1 MILKNVSLLYG
12 HDLKLIDSINVEIAE
27 SKFKKINSQLNRKNQ
42 NVVDCNGL
50 LLIPGFIN
58 AHTHIGDSIAKDLS
72 LNSTVDAKIHPMI
85 GIKQKILRETPDKE
99 LIRFMRK
106 SAQTMLKKGIT
117 TFVDFREGGIHG
129 INLLKKALKTVPINP
144 VILGR
149 LEYYHTQKQ
158 IKQNTSMPDFLKS
171 NLESLIE
178 NCDGVGISGPNEN
191 SDNNLQ
197 EFSKIKKIVGIHAAE
212 TLSSYAIS
220 KKSYKK
226 TEPKRA
232 LLAEP
237 TFLVHMTNASKN
249 DLLSAT
255 KKTRGIIIC
264 PRANAS
270 LAEGI
275 PDIELML
282 KMKCN
287 IGIGTD
293 NVMINSPD
301 MFREMDYVWK
311 VTMGIKKKRID
322 PKQILKMATVNSG
335 KILNK
340 KIGCIKENYFADCI
354 FIDKKSIDLEPMNNV
369 YASIVH
375 RASQE
380 SIRAVMSRGKIV
392 YGKI

>member
-12 HDLKLIDSINVEIAE
+12 HDLKLIDSINIEIAE
-27 SKFKKINSQLNRKNQ
+27 SKFKKISLQVNTKNQ

-72 LNSTVDAKIHPMI
+72 LNSTVDSKIHPMI

-106 SAQTMLKKGIT
+106 SAQTILKKGIT

-354 FIDKKSIDLEPMNNV
+354 FIDKKSIDLEPVNNV

>member
-12 HDLKLIDSINVEIAE
+12 HDLKLIDSINIEIAE
-27 SKFKKINSQLNRKNQ
+27 SKFKKISLQVNTKNQ

-72 LNSTVDAKIHPMI
+72 LNSTVDSKIHPMI

-322 PKQILKMATVNSG
+322 PKQILKMATVNPG

-354 FIDKKSIDLEPMNNV
+354 FIDKKSIDLEPVNNV

>member
-12 HDLKLIDSINVEIAE
+12 HDLKLIDSINIEIAE
-27 SKFKKINSQLNRKNQ
+27 SKFKKISLQVNTKNQ

-72 LNSTVDAKIHPMI
+72 LNSTVDSKIHPMI

-354 FIDKKSIDLEPMNNV
+354 FIDKKSIDLEPVNNV

-375 RASQE
+375 IASQE

>member
-72 LNSTVDAKIHPMI
+72 LNSTVDSKIHPMI

-354 FIDKKSIDLEPMNNV
+354 FIDKKSIDLEPVNNV

>member
-12 HDLKLIDSINVEIAE
+12 HDLKLIDSINIEIAE
-27 SKFKKINSQLNRKNQ
+27 SKFKKISLQVNTKNQ

-72 LNSTVDAKIHPMI
+72 LNSTVDSKIHPMI

-354 FIDKKSIDLEPMNNV
+354 FINKKSIDLEPVNNV

>member
-1 MILKNVSLLYG
+1 MILKNISLLYG
-12 HDLKLIDSINVEIAE
+12 NELKLINSTNVQI
-27 SKFKKINSQLNRKNQ
+27 SNNKFKKINSQITRKSD
-42 NVVDCNGL
+42 NVIDCENL
-50 LLIPGFIN
+50 LLVPGFIN
-58 AHTHIGDSIAKDLS
+58 GHTHIGDSIAKDLS
-72 LNSTVDAKIHPMI
+72 LNSDVDSKIHPMI
-85 GIKQKILRETPDKE
+85 GLKQKILRETPDKE

-129 INLLKKALKTVPINP
+129 INLLKKALNDVPINV

-149 LEYYHTQKQ
+149 LEYYHTPKQ
-158 IKQNTSMPDFLKS
+158 IKQNTSMPDFLQ
-171 NLESLIE
+171 NDLELLLE
-178 NCDGVGISGPNEN
+178 NCDGAGISGPNEN
-191 SDNNLQ
+191 SDKNLRV
-197 EFSKIKKIVGIHAAE
+197 FSKIKKIVGIHAAE
-212 TLSSYAIS
+212 TLNSYAVS
-220 KKSYKK
+220 KRMTKK

-232 LLAEP
+232 LLADP
-237 TFLVHMTNASKN
+237 TFLVHMTNASKS
-249 DLLSAT
+249 DLLSAS
-255 KKTRGIIIC
+255 KKTRGIIVC

-282 KMKCN
+282 KMKCS

-301 MFREMDYVWK
+301 MFREMDYLWK
-311 VTMGIKKKRID
+311 TTMGIKKKRID
-322 PKQILKMATVNSG
+322 PKQILKMATVNPG
-335 KILNK
+335 RILKK

-354 FIDKKSIDLEPMNNV
+354 FIDKKSIDLEPMHNV

-375 RASQE
+375 RASHE
-380 SIRAVMSRGKIV
+380 SIRGVMNRGKIV

>member
-249 DLLSAT
+249 DLFSAA

-354 FIDKKSIDLEPMNNV
+354 FIYKKSIDLEPVNNV

>member
-27 SKFKKINSQLNRKNQ
+27 SKFKKISLQVNTKNQ

-354 FIDKKSIDLEPMNNV
+354 FIDKKSIDLEPVNNV

>member
-72 LNSTVDAKIHPMI
+72 LNSTVDSKIHPMI

-158 IKQNTSMPDFLKS
+158 IKQNISMPDFLKS

-354 FIDKKSIDLEPMNNV
+354 FIDKKSIDLEPVNNV

>member
-27 SKFKKINSQLNRKNQ
+27 SKFKKISLQVNTKNQ

-72 LNSTVDAKIHPMI
+72 LNSTVDSKIHPMI

-354 FIDKKSIDLEPMNNV
+354 FIDKKSIDLEPVNNV

>member
-12 HDLKLIDSINVEIAE
+12 HDLKLIDSINIEIAE
-27 SKFKKINSQLNRKNQ
+27 SKFKKISLQVNTKNQ

>member
-27 SKFKKINSQLNRKNQ
+27 SKFKKISLQVNTKNQ

-72 LNSTVDAKIHPMI
+72 LNSTVDSKIHPMI

>member
-1 MILKNVSLLYG
+1 MILKNISLLYG
-12 HDLKLIDSINVEIAE
+12 HELKLINSTSVQIKDE
-27 SKFKKINSQLNRKNQ
+27 KFYKINSKINNKND
-42 NVVDCNGL
+42 NVIDCENL
-50 LLIPGFIN
+50 LLVPGFIN
-58 AHTHIGDSIAKDLS
+58 GHTHIGDSIAKDLS
-72 LNSTVDAKIHPMI
+72 LNADVDSKIHPMI
-85 GIKQKILRETPDKE
+85 GLKQKILRETPDKE

-117 TFVDFREGGIHG
+117 TFVDFREGGTHG
-129 INLLKKALKTVPINP
+129 INLLKRALKDVPINAI
-144 VILGR
+144 ILGR

-158 IKQNTSMPDFLKS
+158 IKQNTSMPDFLQ
-171 NLESLIE
+171 NDLELLLE

-191 SDNNLQ
+191 SDNNLCV
-197 EFSKIKKIVGIHAAE
+197 FSKVKKIVGIHAAE
-212 TLSSYAIS
+212 TLNSYAVS
-220 KKSYKK
+220 KRMTKK

-232 LLAEP
+232 LLAQP
-237 TFLVHMTNASKN
+237 TFLVHMTNASKS
-249 DLLSAT
+249 DLLQAS

-311 VTMGIKKKRID
+311 VTMGNKKKRID

-335 KILNK
+335 KILNR

-354 FIDKKSIDLEPMNNV
+354 FIDKKSIDLEPLNNV
-369 YASIVH
+369 HASIVH